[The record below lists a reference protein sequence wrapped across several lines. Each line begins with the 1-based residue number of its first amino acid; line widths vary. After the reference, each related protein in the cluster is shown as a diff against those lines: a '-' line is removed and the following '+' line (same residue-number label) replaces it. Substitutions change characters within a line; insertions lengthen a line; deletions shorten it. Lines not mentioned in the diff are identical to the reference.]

1 MAEDDDSKE
10 DAVDQ
15 DETDVTTKVP
25 TMKRAAQ
32 NLISNS
38 EFFIDIWNLF
48 LGMATMN
55 NSTKDTMDHTTV
67 DRETE
72 MKKMKRWLNI
82 SLSLNLFKY

>member
-38 EFFIDIWNLF
+38 EFFIDI
-48 LGMATMN
+48 
-55 NSTKDTMDHTTV
+55 
-67 DRETE
+67 
-72 MKKMKRWLNI
+72 
-82 SLSLNLFKY
+82 